1 MTTYPHLA
9 PLHPSPTLKP
19 HGQPLVFVCSFDA
32 PNPSLITP
40 TVPASHLSHSHVA
53 TPVCAFLL
61 KISKPHFHHQ
71 PTSRAFRH
79 AQTSKAAKDLSS
91 LMCFTPSIPF
101 SDPQTQS
108 PCGTNSLC
116 NLIPIFSTYLTPPV
130 RPPNRRQLAQ
140 FTMNTL
146 YTSHCHSL
154 HASPTS
160 PHRLCL
166 PSLSLVLRPP
176 TPLRPLRYPSC
187 YIPNPKAAKYIVTTL
202 SHAHSIPFSQSLIKN
217 SFRTGPPQ

>member
-1 MTTYPHLA
+1 MCLCA
-9 PLHPSPTLKP
+9 RSMPLHIYSSHTQSQSSNSNTATCSPLFVPSPSKS
-19 HGQPLVFVCSFDA
+19 Q
-32 PNPSLITP
+32 NPIFTTSS
-40 TVPASHLSHSHVA
+40 PADPS
-53 TPVCAFLL
+53 P
-61 KISKPHFHHQ
+61 
-71 PTSRAFRH
+71 H
-79 AQTSKAAKDLSS
+79 AQTSKAAKDLAS
-91 LMCFTPSIPF
+91 LLCYTSSIPF
-101 SDPQTQS
+101 SDPQTQNRLR
-108 PCGTNSLC
+108 TNSPC
-116 NLIPIFSTYLTPPV
+116 NLIPIFSSYLTPPV

>member
-1 MTTYPHLA
+1 M
-9 PLHPSPTLKP
+9 
-19 HGQPLVFVCSFDA
+19 FVCSSDV
-32 PNPSLITP
+32 PDPSLITL

-53 TPVCAFLL
+53 TPVCALLL

-71 PTSRAFRH
+71 PTSPAFRH
-79 AQTSKAAKDLSS
+79 AQTPKAAKDLSS

-140 FTMNTL
+140 FTLYTL

-154 HASPTS
+154 YT
-160 PHRLCL
+160 
-166 PSLSLVLRPP
+166 SLSCSPILVA
-176 TPLRPLRYPSC
+176 YS
-187 YIPNPKAAKYIVTTL
+187 
-202 SHAHSIPFSQSLIKN
+202 SQSQRLHDIA
-217 SFRTGPPQ
+217 SIISLLHLRESSSSSIARHCRYHLFASCLL